1 MIIPEELIPVFR
13 LVIALIFGAL
23 IGFERDI
30 HGKPA
35 GIRTHMLVSVSTCLL
50 TLVSIEQFPLDSARI
65 TAQIVTGIGFI
76 GAGAII
82 ASQEGVVGLTTAAG
96 VFMTAAVGI
105 ATGTGSYTLAF
116 VATILS
122 VFILFIRLDL

>member
-1 MIIPEELIPVFR
+1 
-13 LVIALIFGAL
+13 
-23 IGFERDI
+23 
-30 HGKPA
+30 
-35 GIRTHMLVSVSTCLL
+35 MLVSVSTCLL

-82 ASQEGVVGLTTAAG
+82 AGQEGVFGLTTAAG
-96 VFMTAAVGI
+96 IFMTAAVGI